1 MKRHPWFYAILVVL
15 GIWWLGSALLQSP
28 ILPSPL
34 EVFAFV
40 FSRKGLVMG
49 SHLLASVRRLV
60 LGVASGLVIGYPL
73 GLILGTYP
81 RTHHVL
87 SPIIALLYPIPKTT
101 FLPLFMLAFGLG
113 DAPKIGLISLII
125 VFPIIIMIRDQVMQL
140 DPELFTP
147 LIALGASES
156 QIFRELV
163 IPATIPQL
171 LSTTRISTATALS
184 ILFLA
189 EAFGTR
195 TGIGFFIMDA
205 MQRINY
211 VQMFAGILLLGILG
225 ILSFQGIDC
234 IEKKWN
240 AKLS

>member
-1 MKRHPWFYAILVVL
+1 MKRHPWFYAIAVVL
-15 GIWWLGSALLQSP
+15 GGWWLSSILLHLP

-34 EVFAFV
+34 EVFAFL
-40 FSRKGLVMG
+40 FSSKGLAMG

-60 LGVASGLVIGYPL
+60 LGVIGGLLIGYPF
-73 GLILGTYP
+73 GLLLGTYP
-81 RTHHVL
+81 RTHRVF
-87 SPIIALLYPIPKTT
+87 SPIVALLYPIPKTT

-113 DAPKIGLISLII
+113 DAPKIGLILLII
-125 VFPIIIMIRDQVMQL
+125 VFPIIIMTRDQVMQL
-140 DPELFTP
+140 DSELFSP

-163 IPATIPQL
+163 IPATIPHL

-184 ILFLA
+184 VLFLA

-195 TGIGFFIMDA
+195 SGIGFFIMDA

-211 VQMFAGILLLGILG
+211 VQMFAGIVLLGCLG
-225 ILSFQGIDC
+225 VFCFQGIDWL
-234 IEKKWN
+234 EKRWN
-240 AKLS
+240 QKL

>member
-1 MKRHPWFYAILVVL
+1 MRRHPWLYAVLVVF
-15 GIWWLGSALLQSP
+15 GIWWLGSILLQLP
-28 ILPSPL
+28 ILPSPIRVL
-34 EVFAFV
+34 AFI

-49 SHLLASVRRLV
+49 SHLFSSVRRLI
-60 LGVASGLVIGYPL
+60 LGVVSGLAIGYPL

-81 RTHHVL
+81 RTHHVF
-87 SPIIALLYPIPKTT
+87 SPILALLYPIPKTT

-113 DAPKIGLISLII
+113 DAPKIGLILLII
-125 VFPIIIMIRDQVMQL
+125 VFPIIIMTRDQVMQL
-140 DPELFTP
+140 DSELFTP
-147 LIALGASES
+147 LIALGASET

-184 ILFLA
+184 VLFLA

-195 TGIGFFIMDA
+195 SGIGFFIMDA

-211 VQMFAGILLLGILG
+211 VQMFAGIVILACLGVLC
-225 ILSFQGIDC
+225 FQGIDW

-240 AKLS
+240 QKL